1 METIRNILLV
11 ALGGAVG
18 SAGRYLISRWLTGAF
33 PWGTLT
39 VNIIG
44 SLLIGLLVGMSAKG
58 CLSPEMRLL
67 LVTGFCGGFTTFST
81 FANESLSMM
90 KTGDALLMALYVG
103 ISVTIGILAVFL
115 GMQLSK

>member
-1 METIRNILLV
+1 MKHILLV
-11 ALGGAVG
+11 AIGGAAG
-18 SAGRYLISRWLTGAF
+18 SVCRFLISIFPAESF

-39 VNIIG
+39 VNIVG
-44 SLLIGLLVGMSAKG
+44 SLLIGFLVGMATKG
-58 CLSPEMRLL
+58 SLSPEMRLL

-90 KTGDALLMALYVG
+90 RAGDILLMSLYVG
-103 ISVTIGILAVFL
+103 LSVTLGILAVFL